1 MCEFITGKNCIS
13 VLRGKNDIILHT
25 VHKDLFH
32 RTLYNFLIILLTE
45 HLDLLS
51 LVESSEETAAD
62 ETGESGFGKIEPVEK
77 VTLVQQD
84 HTYHNHKGK
93 IVYVIG
99 MLENFLTFART
110 LS

>member
-13 VLRGKNDIILHT
+13 VLTGKNDIIMHT
-25 VHKDLFH
+25 VHIDLFH
-32 RTLYNFLIILLTE
+32 RPLYFLIILLSE

-51 LVESSEETAAD
+51 MVESAEKTAAED
-62 ETGESGFGKIEPVEK
+62 TGESGFGKIEPVEK

-84 HTYHNHKGK
+84 DTYHNHKGK
-93 IVYVIG
+93 IVYFIG
-99 MLENFLTFART
+99 MLENFMTFART